1 MRALVLD
8 HTLRLETNYP
18 TPKVPPGE
26 ALIRVLKAGICGT
39 DLQLIDGYM
48 GFTGVLGHEFVGII
62 EQSRDRKNLVGQRVV
77 GEINAAC
84 RTCPTCLADRLTH
97 CPHRTTLGI
106 NRRNG
111 AFADYLCLPVENLH
125 VLPDQITDD
134 QAVFVEP
141 LAAACQILQQVR
153 VTPTDRVIVVGDGKL
168 GLLCAQVLK
177 STGCHLSIVGHHP
190 DGLAFLA
197 QRGIRTVTHPDELF
211 QGFDLVVEATGSAEG
226 LRIAGRLV
234 RPRGTLLVKSTYRG
248 NISMDMTNFVIN
260 EVNLIGS
267 RCGPFEPAI
276 QMLQRGLV
284 DVESLIHARY
294 PLDRGLDAVEC
305 AGTKGSLKI
314 LLEMG

>member
-8 HTLRLETNYP
+8 HTLRLETNHP

-48 GFTGVLGHEFVGII
+48 GFTGILGHEFVGII
-62 EQSRDRKNLVGQRVV
+62 EQSSDRKNLVGQRVV
-77 GEINAAC
+77 GEISAAC

-106 NRRNG
+106 DRRNG

-190 DGLAFLA
+190 VRLAFLA

-211 QGFDLVVEATGSAEG
+211 QAFDLVVEATGSAEG

-276 QMLQRGLV
+276 QMLQQGLV

-294 PLDRGLDAVEC
+294 PLDRGLDAVDC